1 MTKQQT
7 RRAIIEYKT
16 AKPFVDALALG
27 LGSSAFA
34 VVFQGPAFNW
44 ACIGAGFSL
53 VFYWGSA
60 NLTSPKKTKP
70 KPSPSAGGQ
79 VLVTSLLI
87 RSTALARFRLKV
99 ASSTL
104 PVLFH
109 GKRGGRRYGDL

>member
-53 VFYWGSA
+53 E
-60 NLTSPKKTKP
+60 
-70 KPSPSAGGQ
+70 PSPSAGGQ

-104 PVLFH
+104 PVLFPV
-109 GKRGGRRYGDL
+109 KRGGRRCVDL